1 MDAALTV
8 IALVHDDRQ
17 NDGAVPTQEKRRGCV
32 LRYLPW
38 LSPNPFS
45 FCLFLPFSALRRIPA
60 TLKDEGR
67 GSRYVLSETK
77 EEARG
82 FAQDTFIWVVCYL
95 VPLFLP
101 LFLFV
106 SLPFS
111 LFLRR
116 SGGGT
121 WHSPCRGDCVG
132 KRPVFDISRGS
143 RSLSF
148 SLFSLSGCNL
158 AIAIGIRRECK

>member
-1 MDAALTV
+1 VDAALTV

-67 GSRYVLSETK
+67 GSRCVLSETK

-116 SGGGT
+116 GDMAFPVSGRLRWET
-121 WHSPCRGDCVG
+121 PCLRHQ
-132 KRPVFDISRGS
+132 SRITL
-143 RSLSF
+143 SLF
-148 SLFSLSGCNL
+148 LSLFSLWLQPRYCNWNT
-158 AIAIGIRRECK
+158 AGV